1 MATLFRFEV
10 DADFFNGSPHTIATL
25 MEQFANVLRTAP
37 TEDIRQP
44 LHGKP
49 LRGMARAGDAG
60 PAFGGI
66 YMTEGE
72 LSPRMCVE
80 QDDIRTVVDEDL
92 PVLRGSPAQKVL
104 PPKERPS

>member
-1 MATLFRFEV
+1 VTTLFRFEV
-10 DADFFNGSPHTIATL
+10 DADFFGGSPHTIATL
-25 MEQFANVLRTAP
+25 MEQFANVLRSAP
-37 TEDIRQP
+37 TKDIRQP

-66 YMTEGE
+66 YVTEGE
-72 LSPRMCVE
+72 LSPRMYVE
-80 QDDIRTVVDEDL
+80 EDDIRTVVDEDL
-92 PVLRGSPAQKVL
+92 PILRGSPAQDIL